1 MSHALPHSIN
11 NDTTHSNVY
20 AFYPAHDPFGLS
32 GIAPGQQDGQHY
44 QGGENAEF
52 AHFMRLTRGLRDRM
66 GRGGPRGNFLAALS
80 SCQRQY
86 VRALRLGPTSSFSAV
101 SRLESS
107 SRVTRPGKQLLRAW
121 SVRHRQCAMSVWV
134 GNARQAFVSAGGDPQ
149 PSAPCGADKSR
160 ACHTMRFLSF
170 HSFFSFFSLFLNF
183 FPSAHRLSVLP
194 QLRGSGRSHLTALT

>member
-1 MSHALPHSIN
+1 
-11 NDTTHSNVY
+11 
-20 AFYPAHDPFGLS
+20 
-32 GIAPGQQDGQHY
+32 
-44 QGGENAEF
+44 
-52 AHFMRLTRGLRDRM
+52 MRLTRGLRDRM

-121 SVRHRQCAMSVWV
+121 SVRHRQGAMPVWV

-149 PSAPCGADKSR
+149 PRGADKSR
-160 ACHTMRFLSF
+160 ACHTMRVLSF
-170 HSFFSFFSLFLNF
+170 HSFFFFFFFFLFLNF
-183 FPSAHRLSVLP
+183 LSSAHRLSVLP
-194 QLRGSGRSHLTALT
+194 QLRGSGHSLPLGFSEPDLV